1 MNATVNHMGETLPL
15 GKLIAH
21 YRMQARN
28 NPRSAD
34 FWRQLMRTVIAQYR
48 EQQAEMA
55 EQRKAA

>member
-1 MNATVNHMGETLPL
+1 MKTVHHMGENLPL

-34 FWRQLMRTVIAQYR
+34 FWRQLTRTVITQSR
-48 EQQAEMA
+48 EQSCHDQ
-55 EQRKAA
+55 